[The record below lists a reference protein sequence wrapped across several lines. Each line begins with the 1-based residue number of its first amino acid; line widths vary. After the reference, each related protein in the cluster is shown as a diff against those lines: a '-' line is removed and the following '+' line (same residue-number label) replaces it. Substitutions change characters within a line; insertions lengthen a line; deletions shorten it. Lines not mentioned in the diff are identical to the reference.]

1 MNAELN
7 AATFWL
13 GFHLRRNLRKRPF
26 VLWAVGIGLGLAILK
41 FGARMPP
48 EPLAALV
55 VQLAAPLMSLFY
67 GTGAMREEIE
77 DQTLTYSF
85 SRPVGRHW
93 LYAARVLASI
103 GPVAAIVIPAAF
115 AAGTGPGGEPLR
127 YAFGAALATLAYG
140 GFFALAGELIKWPA
154 WFGLA
159 FLVFWEGGVGQ
170 VPGFLGRLTLLTQ
183 LRGVTGMKPAGGPWT
198 AWWEAP
204 DPVGAAVALVV
215 VAAVTLW
222 LGGQIVRRREFV
234 LTK

>member
-1 MNAELN
+1 MNAELT

-13 GFHLRRNLRKRPF
+13 GFHLRRNVRKRPF
-26 VLWAVGIGLGLAILK
+26 VLWAAGIGIGLVLLK
-41 FGARMPP
+41 FGARMPA
-48 EPLAALV
+48 EGVGALV
-55 VQLAAPLMSLFY
+55 VLGAAPLMSLFY
-67 GTGAMREEIE
+67 GAGAMREEIE

-85 SRPVGRHW
+85 SRPVGRQW
-93 LYAARVLASI
+93 LYAARVLAAI
-103 GPVAAIVIPAAF
+103 GPVAAIAIPAAF
-115 AAGTGPGGEPLR
+115 FAGTGFGGEPLR

-140 GFFALAGELIKWPA
+140 SFFALAGELIKWPT

-159 FLVFWEGGVGQ
+159 FLVFWEGGVGM

-183 LRGVTGMKPAGGPWT
+183 LRGVTGIRPEGGPLT

-204 DPVGAAVALVV
+204 DPVGSAVALVA